1 MKAEEEERFL
11 CVFEEEEKEKSLCVL
26 LRE

>member
-1 MKAEEEERFL
+1 MKAEEEEWFL
-11 CVFEEEEKEKSLCVL
+11 CVFEEEKEKSLCVL